1 MVLTSAVKGQLTK
14 AINAN
19 KDKSHGA
26 LMHAMTVVLARH
38 MPKQQ
43 AKHAA
48 KKLYAAAQATT
59 QS

>member
-1 MVLTSAVKGQLTK
+1 MTLTPAIKGQLTK

-19 KDKSHGA
+19 KDKSFGA
-26 LMHAMTVVLARH
+26 VIRAMVLVLSRH

-48 KKLYAAAQATT
+48 RKLYAA
-59 QS
+59 S